1 MTVRNRGVGSPMCM
15 YSAEDGMPGEFHLVH
30 YGGRAMG
37 GAGLIFTEMSIVS
50 AEGRITLGCTG
61 MYSEAHMRAWKRIVD
76 FVHASSDAKFALQ
89 LGHAG
94 PKGSTRE
101 PREEDQADQPLVE
114 GHWPLHAPSAEPWSP
129 R

>member
-30 YGGRAMG
+30 YGVLAMCV
-37 GAGLIFTEMSIVS
+37 AGLIFTEMTNVS
-50 AEGRITLGCTG
+50 AEGRITPGCTG

-76 FVHASSDAKFALQ
+76 FVPASSDAKFALQ

-94 PKGSTRE
+94 PKGSTRV
-101 PREEDQADQPLVE
+101 PREAAPADP
-114 GHWPLHAPSAEPWSP
+114 
-129 R
+129 